1 MSSSPVS
8 NSRFDHPR
16 DSPGRSG
23 RRFCIYFQRLYE
35 QVLLRNMFWCCCV
48 CVTPPIRLAIN
59 QVILSL
65 PLPPGSLVI
74 EKSRHK
80 SVFPILFKTF
90 LSYLISSDFFFF
102 PFRAFVLHFF
112 IHSVST
118 SSGHKPK
125 RNDQK
130 KRGNEN
136 RRRRSD
142 FEKKKEQ
149 KSSAYTWM

>member
-1 MSSSPVS
+1 MCDPTYPTGHQPSYP
-8 NSRFDHPR
+8 
-16 DSPGRSG
+16 
-23 RRFCIYFQRLYE
+23 L
-35 QVLLRNMFWCCCV
+35 
-48 CVTPPIRLAIN
+48 TPFTTKF
-59 QVILSL
+59 SY
-65 PLPPGSLVI
+65 I
-74 EKSRHK
+74 EKNSTK
-80 SVFPILFKTF
+80 ICFPILFKTF
-90 LSYLISSDFFFF
+90 LSYLISSDFFFSF

-142 FEKKKEQ
+142 FEKKKKRTKIQ
-149 KSSAYTWM
+149 RIYLDVAGAGPDQSSLRPSERNRHTHTHRVRERKRRQQFFFKPKKKKR